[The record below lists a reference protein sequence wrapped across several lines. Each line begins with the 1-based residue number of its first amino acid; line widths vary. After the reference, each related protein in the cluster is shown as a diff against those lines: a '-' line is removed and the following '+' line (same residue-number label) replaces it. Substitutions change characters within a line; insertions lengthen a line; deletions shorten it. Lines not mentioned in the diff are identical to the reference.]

1 MTLRRHNAELLLLL
15 ITVLWGGTFA
25 IIKDSLATTSPAT
38 FVLLRFGVAAV
49 LSLALWP
56 MATRT
61 WDRTVLTR
69 GAILGTL
76 YGIGFLLQTIGLTMT
91 TASSSAFI
99 TGTMVVFV
107 PFVYYIVERRRIRW
121 FHTASI
127 LSVVVGLWLFTS
139 PEHVGVN
146 AGDIV
151 TLISAVLWA
160 VYLTYIDLWT
170 TEWRAEPQRLNALV
184 QLQFVMTAILALGMV
199 TFLEGGS
206 LRITWSG
213 DVVMSLLYCAVA
225 ASLVATWVQTRFQ
238 QFTDPVRAAVIYAVE
253 PLAAAVIAWF
263 MLNEYLTPR
272 EFVGAAVLIAGIVV
286 PDLIASRR
294 ERLQ

>member
-1 MTLRRHNAELLLLL
+1 VTLRRHNAELLLLL

-25 IIKDSLATTSPAT
+25 IVKDSLNTTSPAT
-38 FVLLRFGVAAV
+38 FVLLRFGIAAV
-49 LSLALWP
+49 LSLLLWP
-56 MATRT
+56 AALKT
-61 WDRTVLTR
+61 WDTTVHTR
-69 GAILGTL
+69 GAILGFL
-76 YGIGFLLQTIGLTMT
+76 YGIGFLLQTIGLTLT

-127 LSVVVGLWLFTS
+127 LSVVLGLWLFTA

-146 AGDIV
+146 AGDLV
-151 TLISAVLWA
+151 TLLSAILWA

-184 QLQFVMTAILALGMV
+184 QLQFIMTSILAVSMIY
-199 TFLEGGS
+199 FMEGGS
-206 LRITWSG
+206 LQLTWSS
-213 DVVMSLLYCAVA
+213 DLILSLLYCAVA
-225 ASLVATWVQTRFQ
+225 ASVVATWVQTRFQ

-253 PLAAAVIAWF
+253 PLAAAAIAWV
-263 MLNEYLTPR
+263 MLHERLTPR
-272 EFVGAAVLIAGIVV
+272 ELVGAAVLIAGIVV

-294 ERLQ
+294 EAA